1 MIYSYGL
8 LTECN
13 AIATDGQT
21 LVSGSDD
28 KTIKIWH
35 FETGELRQ
43 TLSGHEQTVRTLAI
57 HPNGQTIVSG
67 SDDKTIKFWR
77 II

>member
-1 MIYSYGL
+1 MGHTGGISSL
-8 LTECN
+8 
-13 AIATDGQT
+13 AIDPNGQY
-21 LVSGSDD
+21 LVSGSED
-28 KTIKIWH
+28 KTIKVWH
-35 FETGELRQ
+35 RESGELRQ
-43 TLSGHEQTVRTLAI
+43 TLFGHEQTVRTLVI